1 MPDQKAQEKEQPH
14 SSPGTNSPSVT
25 PKDLEPEDAASRD
38 ECERNTTS
46 ANPTEKEDALLDEG
60 NELTFPASDPLPL
73 TGGITRIEHP
83 KK

>member
-1 MPDQKAQEKEQPH
+1 MSDQKTVPEEPSH
-14 SSPGTNSPSVT
+14 SSPGSHSPSVT
-25 PKDLEPEDAASRD
+25 PKDLQPEDAGSRD

-46 ANPTEKEDALLDEG
+46 ANRSEREDALLDEG